1 MTHQHANYKEIRRDF
16 RKNRR
21 NTVETPI
28 TWAMTAV
35 VTLLLFMAS
44 CTLSHANE
52 PINVDKLANAIYTAE
67 GGAKTK
73 HPYGILAKYKTTT
86 PRQACINTIKSA
98 LKRWDGKGDFIVF
111 LGKTYCPTTGNKLTF
126 LEKKYNIHW
135 VKNVTYFYNKGNA
148 NGKTDT

>member
-44 CTLSHANE
+44 CTLAHANE
-52 PINVDKLANAIYTAE
+52 PINVNKLANAIYIAE

-73 HPYGILAKYKTTT
+73 HPYGILAEYKTTT
-86 PRQACINTIKSA
+86 PRQACINTIKTNIRKWNKA
-98 LKRWDGKGDFIVF
+98 GNVGDYKEFIVF
-111 LGKTYCPTTGNKLTF
+111 MGKTYCPIGAKNDPTGLNR
-126 LEKKYNIHW
+126 HW
-135 VKNVTYFYNKGNA
+135 VKNVTYHYERGQ
-148 NGKTDT
+148 